1 MAKCAVNNFGVT
13 SLLIYIVILKFVSLR
28 CATPHSALKTSH
40 STLYIGGIMKFLTD
54 VISQMSEYKSLKNAV
69 EKGRTAAATGLTNV
83 HKANVVSALC
93 TQLNKK
99 ALLLTG
105 DEQESQQLANNISM
119 MGLRALIYPLRD
131 FNFRAVS
138 GQSREYEHQ
147 RLMVLSSILK
157 GDFDVVIACAD
168 AAAQFTIPPEELKR
182 ASMHI
187 ASGGEA
193 ELESLVTFLTESGYE
208 RCEAVE
214 GEGHR
219 PVRRAPSAVH
229 GIGSE
234 ENFILPE
241 IALKGDRTCGRG
253 IVDLL
258 SADLNA
264 VLCFN
269 EVVRELGP
277 GSFAVPQRRAGQ
289 QAENQ
294 EQGHEFRCEA
304 CRSGAVLH
312 VLHPPS

>member
-1 MAKCAVNNFGVT
+1 MRAPQVIAQTDRPRGTVGLARYIFRGSPPAVAAGIKTDKIADRLNIV
-13 SLLIYIVILKFVSLR
+13 LIGEERLFIR
-28 CATPHSALKTSH
+28 
-40 STLYIGGIMKFLTD
+40 
-54 VISQMSEYKSLKNAV
+54 
-69 EKGRTAAATGLTNV
+69 
-83 HKANVVSALC
+83 
-93 TQLNKK
+93 
-99 ALLLTG
+99 
-105 DEQESQQLANNISM
+105 
-119 MGLRALIYPLRD
+119 
-131 FNFRAVS
+131 S
-138 GQSREYEHQ
+138 GQRAGIAGTDRVNEDQ
-147 RLMVLSSILK
+147 VRQIQNTVFVRFGADWNSIDLTLLAQ
-157 GDFDVVIACAD
+157 GDPFRTEQAHVE
-168 AAAQFTIPPEELKR
+168 PERR
-182 ASMHI
+182 AS
-187 ASGGEA
+187 
-193 ELESLVTFLTESGYE
+193 
-208 RCEAVE
+208 RPAVE

-219 PVRRAPSAVH
+219 PVRRALSAVH